1 MFEEIQF
8 GFFEDRVEVIKNF
21 VMYLDKW
28 LDIYQEYKNNIF
40 LIGVQLFVQVYGEV
54 FDCFGFVFGGIELSF
69 FRYGYDF
76 V

>member
-1 MFEEIQF
+1 MIVYEEVECLC
-8 GFFEDRVEVIKNF
+8 FFFSVNENVVF
-21 VMYLDKW
+21 V
-28 LDIYQEYKNNIF
+28 F

-76 V
+76 VQVYF

>member
-1 MFEEIQF
+1 MIVYEEVECLC
-8 GFFEDRVEVIKNF
+8 FFFSVNEYVVF
-21 VMYLDKW
+21 V
-28 LDIYQEYKNNIF
+28 F
-40 LIGVQLFVQVYGEV
+40 LIGVQLFVQVYCEV